1 MNRRSFIAGLLASSA
16 AVPIASSFAA
26 DMGLEPVVAMD
37 LGAGESTS
45 VVWWSTPGLSPSWV
59 LADIRRMR
67 DILDW
72 SPVPEDGRAVWYD
85 EAATIDPWQY
95 GLLLSRERNLELKW
109 FTEQFRHTTKSFGK
123 VLNHEPVPDGVFG
136 PGVRAMRMTSNLEA
150 NHDDTDH
157 RAGGRNPDAAGD
169 REP

>member
-26 DMGLEPVVAMD
+26 DMGLEVIPYLPPDPQLSSMFDTIALFRQEIVAAFQVRQVLQLAAVPD
-37 LGAGESTS
+37 LDR
-45 VVWWSTPGLSPSWV
+45 WV
-59 LADIRRMR
+59 M
-67 DILDW
+67 
-72 SPVPEDGRAVWYD
+72 YD
-85 EAATIDPWQY
+85 EAA
-95 GLLLSRERNLELKW
+95 N
-109 FTEQFRHTTKSFGK
+109 FTEAQWDYLRLYG
-123 VLNHEPVPDGVFG
+123 GAAG
-136 PGVRAMRMTSNLEA
+136 GAMDASVNLEA